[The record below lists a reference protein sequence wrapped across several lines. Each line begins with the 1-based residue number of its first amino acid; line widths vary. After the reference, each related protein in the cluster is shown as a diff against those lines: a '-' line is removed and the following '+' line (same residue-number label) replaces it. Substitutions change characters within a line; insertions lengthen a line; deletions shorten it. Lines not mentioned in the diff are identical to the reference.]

1 MKSGHGRWP
10 AIYPVVTNSKRG
22 TARLKSLEGI
32 RDGRAMGRHVARIA
46 RSARSAL
53 ALLMAAAMLAPEI
66 ALAQTPAK
74 QVFGSMTTPTAGQ
87 PASHGFYSKGCLS
100 GAVAMPVDGPTW
112 QVMRLS
118 RNRRWG
124 HPTLIGMIEELS
136 IKARRDGW
144 NGLLVGD
151 ISQPRGGPMLTGHA
165 SHQIGLDAD
174 IWLTPM
180 PDRRLSYRE
189 REEMSAVNVLRDGS
203 VHVDDRRWN
212 RSFERLL
219 YHAAAFPQVERI
231 LVHPGVKK
239 KLCDTV
245 QGDRS
250 WLSKIRPYY
259 SHNYHFHIRIG
270 CQPGSPGCRPQQPA
284 GNETGCDSSL
294 QWWFDVG
301 LRPAKP
307 SKNDKKPAP
316 AKPKV
321 VTVADL
327 PQECSIVVDASGKPA
342 DKAVYRAAS
351 LSGFAAPEI
360 DIPKADPLAALSS
373 KPIEAAGT
381 PVTAAASSSV
391 LAAPVPAGRIPVPTP
406 RPADR

>member
-1 MKSGHGRWP
+1 M
-10 AIYPVVTNSKRG
+10 
-22 TARLKSLEGI
+22 
-32 RDGRAMGRHVARIA
+32 
-46 RSARSAL
+46 
-53 ALLMAAAMLAPEI
+53 
-66 ALAQTPAK
+66 AQTAAK
-74 QVFGSMTTPTAGQ
+74 QVFGSMTTPTAER

-124 HPTLIGMIEELS
+124 HPALIGVIEELS
-136 IKARRDGW
+136 IKARKDGW

-174 IWLTPM
+174 IWFTPM
-180 PDRRLSYRE
+180 PDRRLTYKE
-189 REEMSAVNVLRDGS
+189 REETSAINVLKEGS

-219 YHAAAFPQVERI
+219 YNAASFPEVERI

-245 QGDRS
+245 QGDRA
-250 WLSKIRPYY
+250 WLNKIRPYY

-270 CQPGSPGCRPQQPA
+270 CQPGSPDCRPQQA
-284 GNETGCDSSL
+284 TGSGTGCDSSL
-294 QWWFDVG
+294 AWWFDVA
-301 LRPAKP
+301 LKPKKP
-307 SKNDKKPAP
+307 SKDDKKPDSKPA

-321 VTVADL
+321 MTVADL
-327 PQECSIVVDASGKPA
+327 PRECTGVVDASGKPA
-342 DKAVYRAAS
+342 EKAVYKAAS
-351 LSGFAAPEI
+351 LMGFSAPEI
-360 DIPKADPLAALSS
+360 AIPAADPLAALAS
-373 KPIEAAGT
+373 KPIEASGT
-381 PVTAAASSSV
+381 PVTASV
-391 LAAPVPAGRIPVPTP
+391 SATGFAPMPPVSRIPVPTP
-406 RPADR
+406 RPSDL